1 MPEVNRQEWDS
12 FFRSHLDASFLQ
24 SSAWGDVKEEFGW
37 QAVRII
43 NGETGAQIL
52 IKRGPFSVSLGY
64 VPKGPLGKMTTEFIS
79 ELLEI
84 ANKNRLFMVT
94 LEADC
99 WEKVRDKEIDGFESK
114 PGRNI
119 QPRRTI
125 LVSLEGSENDLL
137 NRMKQK
143 TRYNIRLAQKKDV
156 CVLESDD
163 IGLFHNL
170 MTATGVRDG
179 FGIHSRDYYQ
189 KVFNSFKPSG
199 DCTILLAKFGDQAL
213 GALMVLAHG
222 NTAWYVYGA
231 SNDMERNRMPTYLLQ
246 WEAMR
251 WAREKGCRTYDL
263 WGIPDEDETILEEQF
278 EKRSDGLWGVYR
290 FKRGFGGM
298 VSRSVQAED
307 FVINKTLYRIYKL
320 ISERSRGQL

>member
-12 FFRSHLDASFLQ
+12 FFHSHLDASFLQ

-37 QAVRII
+37 QAVRIVY
-43 NGETGAQIL
+43 GETGAQIL
-52 IKRGPFSVSLGY
+52 IKRGPFGVSLGY
-64 VPKGPLGKMTTEFIS
+64 VPKGPLGRMTSEFVGTM
-79 ELLEI
+79 LEI
-84 ANKNRLFMVT
+84 AKQRHLFMVT

-99 WEKVRDKEIDGFESK
+99 WEGEQDREIAGFESR
-114 PGRNI
+114 PGSNI
-119 QPRRTI
+119 QPRRSI
-125 LVSLEGSENDLL
+125 LISLEGTEEDLL

-143 TRYNIRLAQKKDV
+143 TRYNIRLSQKKDV
-156 CVLESDD
+156 CVSESDD
-163 IGLFHNL
+163 VGLFYSL
-170 MTATGVRDG
+170 MTATGERDG

-199 DCTILLAKFGDQAL
+199 DCTILLAKFGNQAL

-231 SNDMERNRMPTYLLQ
+231 SNDLERNRMPTYLLQ

-251 WAREKGCRTYDL
+251 WARKKGCKTYDL
-263 WGIPDEDETILEEQF
+263 WGIPDEDETHLEEQF

-290 FKRGFGGM
+290 FKRGFGG
-298 VSRSVQAED
+298 VVARSVQAED
-307 FVINKTLYRIYKL
+307 FVINKTMYRIFKL
-320 ISERSRGQL
+320 IPRKAGG